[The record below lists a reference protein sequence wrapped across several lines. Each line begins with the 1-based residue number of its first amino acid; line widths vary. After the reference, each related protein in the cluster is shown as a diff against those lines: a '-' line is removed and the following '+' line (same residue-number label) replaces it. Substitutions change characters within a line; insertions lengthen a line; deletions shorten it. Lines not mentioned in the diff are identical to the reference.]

1 MTQKWQFVHL
11 LDPLQGS
18 QFNLYLVTE
27 RHKYGFSKQINTQR
41 YILSVDNITLIFYGI
56 ANI

>member
-27 RHKYGFSKQINTQR
+27 RHKYGFSKQFNYWSETEIYHLCGQ
-41 YILSVDNITLIFYGI
+41 Y
-56 ANI
+56 